1 MDLGIKGRRAIVCA
15 SSKGLGRACAM
26 ALANEGVH
34 VTLTARGAEALKKT
48 ADEIRKANPGVT
60 VTEVAGD
67 ITTPAGREA
76 ALKACPDPDILIN
89 NAGGPP
95 PGDFRNWTRD
105 DWIKAIDANM
115 LTPIELIKATVDGMM
130 ARKFGRIVNITSA
143 AVKAPIEILGLS
155 NGARAGLTGFVAGLS
170 RKTVIANV
178 TINSLLPGPFDTDRL
193 RGTAKAK
200 RKSAA
205 SASNRSCRNAPSSIP
220 PAASAPPRNSATP
233 APSCAARRP
242 ASSPAR
248 TSCSTAA
255 RSRARCE
262 GGLVRADGAS
272 ARGAGHGE
280 MPTPTAGPGEV
291 RVRLEASGVIRP
303 MSAAAAAAIA
313 RWNIRASIPNSDG
326 AGIIDQVG
334 DGVTRLSSA
343 SASGCS
349 TASVTAARSAP
360 RPNTSRSLN
369 IW

>member
-60 VTEVAGD
+60 VTEIVGD

-76 ALKACPDPDILIN
+76 VLKACPDPDILIN

-155 NGARAGLTGFVAGLS
+155 NGARAGLTGFVAGIS
-170 RKTVIANV
+170 RKTVINNV
-178 TINSLLPGPFDTDRL
+178 TINGLLPGPFDTDRL
-193 RGTAKAK
+193 RGTGEG
-200 RKSAA
+200 
-205 SASNRSCRNAPSSIP
+205 RSREARHHAWISCWPSAPSSIP
-220 PAASAPPRNSATP
+220 PGASATPRNSATP
-233 APSCAARRP
+233 ARSCAAPRP

-255 RSRARCE
+255 RFRARCE
-262 GGLVRADGAS
+262 GGLVRANA
-272 ARGAGHGE
+272 
-280 MPTPTAGPGEV
+280 
-291 RVRLEASGVIRP
+291 
-303 MSAAAAAAIA
+303 
-313 RWNIRASIPNSDG
+313 
-326 AGIIDQVG
+326 
-334 DGVTRLSSA
+334 
-343 SASGCS
+343 
-349 TASVTAARSAP
+349 AP
-360 RPNTSRSLN
+360 RPRC
-369 IW
+369 